1 MHPVMNDTK
10 WEEIRLA
17 MYGLGELA
25 PRWRTLDL
33 ENGHV
38 SEWDGE
44 WFHHF
49 RIGGYR
55 FMESLE
61 IAVVSQPQREAVLSA
76 LVRIRVPGEQTEY
89 GFKVFGYV
97 ADGAAVDYL
106 KSSNRSA
113 QRTPS
118 AALTSDVR
126 PQAVSIEVKA

>member
-17 MYGLGELA
+17 MYSLGELA

-33 ENGHV
+33 ENGRV

-44 WFHHF
+44 WFYHF
-49 RIGGYR
+49 SVGGYR
-55 FMESLE
+55 FIESLE
-61 IAVVSQPQREAVLSA
+61 ITVVSHAQKEAVLSA
-76 LVRIRVPGEQTEY
+76 LIRIRVPGEHAEY

-106 KSSNRSA
+106 ERSD
-113 QRTPS
+113 RS
-118 AALTSDVR
+118 
-126 PQAVSIEVKA
+126 EH